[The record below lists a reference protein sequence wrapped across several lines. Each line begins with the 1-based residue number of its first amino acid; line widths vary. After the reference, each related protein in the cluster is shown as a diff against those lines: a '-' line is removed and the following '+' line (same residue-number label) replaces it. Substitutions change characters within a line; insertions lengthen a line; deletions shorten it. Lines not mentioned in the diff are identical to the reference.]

1 MISVVT
7 LGRSASTWYCNKLSE
22 ETGYENLNEVFL
34 NNQTATKFNLY
45 RVFNKNKNIIIK
57 LTPVEWQQFK
67 NLDITKLLNNSERVI
82 LLLRKDFKAQT
93 KSEFAGRYLKNI
105 FGILWHDEFTDPITI
120 PKIYIDTYW
129 KSFSSTYA
137 KRLEYIID
145 TYNLLNINNKSIVYT
160 EDITANSY
168 KKLNRPI
175 IFETSLE

>member
-1 MISVVT
+1 MITVLT
-7 LGRSASTWYCNKLSE
+7 TGRTASTWYCNKLSE
-22 ETGYENLNEVFL
+22 ETGYENLNEVFV
-34 NNQTATKFNLY
+34 NNQPTIKFTLH

-57 LTPVEWQQFK
+57 LTPFKWQQFK
-67 NLDITKLLNNSERVI
+67 NLDITKLLNNSEKVI
-82 LLLRKDFKAQT
+82 LLLRKDFKAQS
-93 KSEFAGRYLKNI
+93 KSEFAGRYLKNT
-105 FGILWHDEFTDPITI
+105 FGISWHDEFTDPITI

-129 KSFSSTYA
+129 KSFSSTNT

-145 TYNLLNINNKSIVYT
+145 MYNLLNINNKSIVYT